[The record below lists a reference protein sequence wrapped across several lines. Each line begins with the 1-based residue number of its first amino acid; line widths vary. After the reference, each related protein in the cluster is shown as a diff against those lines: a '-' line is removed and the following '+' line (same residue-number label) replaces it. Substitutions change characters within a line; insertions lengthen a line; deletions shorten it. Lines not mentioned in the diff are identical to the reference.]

1 MRRAFCQRPGF
12 LVCYNPNRRHTL
24 EILMLISDL
33 GEFGL
38 IELIRQWTQRPIPG
52 NGAGGA
58 GARGDNPAY
67 RIAVGNGDDAAA
79 AELLRTPLTELYT
92 TDTMVDG
99 AHFTARTTP
108 WRDLGWKALASN
120 ISDIAAMGGQPALA
134 LVTLGLPPA
143 TPVDNIRELYAGM
156 NEIAAA
162 YGAQIIGGDL
172 VRSPTAFITV
182 ALTGITDGAV
192 MVRSAARPG
201 HQVAVSGPVGGA
213 AGGLRLLLDA
223 DAGGNDGVSPE
234 HPLVKLHRRPCPHIA
249 AGRILSASGVGAA
262 MDVSDGLAADLGKLG
277 IASGVAAR
285 IIVDRVPVIPILKDA
300 YPEDWPSLALYGGE
314 DYVLLFTAPPA
325 IMETA
330 IAGIPDAAV
339 IGEIVAGTPGAVE
352 IIGSDGNPA
361 SANAAGWDH
370 FAGAR

>member
-1 MRRAFCQRPGF
+1 
-12 LVCYNPNRRHTL
+12 
-24 EILMLISDL
+24 MLISDL

-38 IELIRQWTQRPIPG
+38 IELIRQWTQPAANVAAP
-52 NGAGGA
+52 
-58 GARGDNPAY
+58 GDNPAY

-79 AELLRTPLTELYT
+79 ATLLRSPLTELYT

-99 AHFTARTTP
+99 VHFTARTTP

-120 ISDIAAMGGQPALA
+120 ISDLAAMGGQPAFA

-143 TPVDNIRELYAGM
+143 TPVAQVKELYAGM
-156 NEIAAA
+156 TEIASE

-182 ALTGITDGAV
+182 ALTGVTDGAP

-201 HQVAVSGPVGGA
+201 HQVAVTGPVGSS
-213 AGGLRLLLDA
+213 AGGLRMLLDA
-223 DAGGNDGVSPE
+223 DASGLSGDN
-234 HPLVKLHRRPCPHIA
+234 LLIQAHRRPHPHIA
-249 AGRILSASGVGAA
+249 AGRILAESGVGAA

-277 IASGVAAR
+277 VASGVAAR
-285 IIVDRVPVIPILKDA
+285 IMMDRVPAIAALKTA
-300 YPEDWPSLALYGGE
+300 YPADWPALALYGGE

-325 IMETA
+325 VMTTA
-330 IAGIPDAAV
+330 LARIPDAAV
-339 IGEIVAGTPGAVE
+339 IGEIVAGTPGAVA
-352 IIGSDGNPA
+352 IVGSDGNPV

-370 FAGAR
+370 FAANTAAANANRS